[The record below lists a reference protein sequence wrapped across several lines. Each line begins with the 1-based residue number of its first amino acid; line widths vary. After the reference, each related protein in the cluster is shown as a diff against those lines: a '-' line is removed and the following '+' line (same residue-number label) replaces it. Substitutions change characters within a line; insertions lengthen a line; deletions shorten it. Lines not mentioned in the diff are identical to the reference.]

1 MGDKT
6 FTEAV
11 ELAFAECWRQGEHLD
26 NIQSG
31 KVKYGNGSE
40 EDQES
45 AYGNYWRES
54 LGGTKVL
61 GALLVAQGE
70 VGTRIFPANLDEVL
84 PDAQQVWIRLMQWGV
99 RKGLTTQA
107 ELDREIEESPQLK
120 DAFRYLGQDRRPSEV
135 DLKALAEFQAKQAQ
149 QV

>member
-45 AYGNYWRES
+45 AYGNYWRET
-54 LGGTKVL
+54 LGATKVL
-61 GALLVAQGE
+61 GALLVARGE
-70 VGTRIFPANLDEVL
+70 VGTRSFPIDSDAAL
-84 PDAQQVWIRLMQWGV
+84 PDTQQVWIRLMQWGV
-99 RKGLTTQA
+99 RKGLATQA

-120 DAFRYLGQDRRPSEV
+120 DAFRYLGQDRRPSEA
-135 DLKALAEFQAKQAQ
+135 DLKARSEFLAKQAQ